1 MGSHLNTISRRGFL
15 RGLGIGALSIGATS
29 WGGVHRVF
37 AQTSP
42 SSATITALS
51 RFNVG
56 DFEITAL
63 QDAVFPFDPSIF
75 GANAPEGGI
84 AEVLTANNLPTDS
97 VNTTVTVLLVNTGS
111 ELILLDTGN
120 GAANGGRL
128 LATLELM
135 GITPDAINAVVIS
148 HFHPDHIGGMT
159 TDGAPTFPSAAYYF
173 PQAEWDFMQSAPTD
187 SPAADT
193 IAATAAALQ
202 PIIDNDQLS
211 YYAAEGEI
219 IPGIQ
224 AVPAPGHSPGHSA
237 LLIVSGESQLLNLVD
252 SALNAVVSL
261 TRPDWFAGFDAIPEQ
276 AVETRVALLTR
287 AAEEGLQIFGY
298 HFPFPGVGYVIAE
311 DEGFRFTPA
320 F

>member
-1 MGSHLNTISRRGFL
+1 MGSNSNRLSRRGFL
-15 RGLGIGALSIGATS
+15 KGAGIGALSVGAAS

-42 SSATITALS
+42 SSATVTALS

-56 DFEITAL
+56 DFEVTAL
-63 QDAVFPFDPSIF
+63 QDAVFPLDAAIF
-75 GANAPEGGI
+75 GANAPDGGI
-84 AEVLTANNLPTDS
+84 DEVLTANNVPGGS
-97 VNTTVTVLLVNTGS
+97 INTSVTVLLVNTGS

-128 LATLELM
+128 LATLELI

-148 HFHPDHIGGMT
+148 HYHGDHIGGMRA
-159 TDGAPTFPSAAYYF
+159 GSVPTFPNAAYYF
-173 PQAEWDFMQSAPTD
+173 PQAEWDFMQNAPSSSPEASTIRSA
-187 SPAADT
+187 SS
-193 IAATAAALQ
+193 ALR
-202 PIIDNDQLS
+202 PIIQNDQLS

-237 LLIVSGESQLLNLVD
+237 LLVVSGENQLLNLVD
-252 SALNAVVSL
+252 SALNAVISL
-261 TRPDWFAGFDAIPEQ
+261 AHPDWFAAFDVIPGQ
-276 AVETRVALLTR
+276 ASESRVALLTR
-287 AAEEGLQIFGY
+287 AAEEGLQVFGY
-298 HFPFPGVGYVIAE
+298 HFPFPGVGYVVAE